1 MEATLFY
8 FPKSGAAAKKVNSRV
23 CFTCSFFTDVLSL
36 KAQLLPVLKK
46 FFGSDPA
53 KSVLDH
59 ARSELQKAWVESPAS
74 NVSGMNTLNF
84 EE

>member
-8 FPKSGAAAKKVNSRV
+8 FPRSGAVAKKVNFRV
-23 CFTCSFFTDVLSL
+23 SYTCSFLTDVLSL

-46 FFGSDPA
+46 FFGLDSA

-59 ARSELQKAWVESPAS
+59 ARSELRKAWVESPAS

>member
-1 MEATLFY
+1 MF
-8 FPKSGAAAKKVNSRV
+8 
-23 CFTCSFFTDVLSL
+23 VLSL

-46 FFGSDPA
+46 FFTSDPA

-74 NVSGMNTLNF
+74 NVSGVNTLNF